1 MVYIQKRLVVFVEG
15 RLDVEKDI
23 FANHTLSAILS
34 SFEEAISVVNTKG
47 EIVYWNEA
55 AENTYEIN
63 REEVIG
69 RNIRDFF
76 QQEDIMHLKVLETSQ
91 PVRDVYHI
99 PRRDKHVLI
108 STSLIYNEKNEVIG
122 SLSVEKDITS
132 TIQLNEKLTSTS
144 KELQQLRQHIK
155 EQHQDD
161 PFSKIKGINTTIQQ
175 LIHNA
180 KKIARTDATILI
192 SGESG
197 VGKEL
202 FAQAIHEKSLRNKQ
216 PFIAINCGAIPN
228 ALFESELF
236 GYEGGAYT
244 GASKGGKP
252 GKIELAEGGT
262 LFLDEVGEL
271 PIEMQV
277 KLLRALQEKEM
288 FRIGGVSPK
297 KVDVRIIAATN
308 RVLEE
313 MVAEGSF
320 RSDLYYRLNVFSIK
334 VPPLRERR
342 DDIPFLVYDF
352 LEEFTNKYQKQ
363 DYTIEKDALS
373 LITSYDWPG
382 NIRELRNMVE
392 RFVVLNDDGMI
403 TESDVMS
410 ILFNGNGRTKP
421 IISKEVSLTFE
432 KERLEKERILEM
444 LHTTYGN
451 KSVTA
456 EKLGM
461 SRATLYKKI
470 KKYNIDYEK

>member
-1 MVYIQKRLVVFVEG
+1 MMRVL
-15 RLDVEKDI
+15 EKDV
-23 FANHTLSAILS
+23 FAIQTLRTILS
-34 SFEEAISVVNTKG
+34 SFEEAISVVNPKG

-55 AENTYEIN
+55 AETTYQMKK
-63 REEVIG
+63 EEVIG
-69 RNIRDFF
+69 RNIREFF
-76 QQEDIMHLKVLETSQ
+76 QQEDIMHLKVLETNQ

-99 PRRDKHVLI
+99 PRPGKHVLI
-108 STSLIYNEKNEVIG
+108 STSLIFNDSQEVIG

-132 TIQLNEKLTSTS
+132 TIQLNEKLTTTS

-161 PFSKIKGINTTIQQ
+161 PFTKIKGINSTIQQ
-175 LIHNA
+175 MIHNA
-180 KKIARTDATILI
+180 KKIAKTDATILI
-192 SGESG
+192 NGESG

-202 FAQAIHEKSLRNKQ
+202 FAQAIHEKSLRNKN

-228 ALFESELF
+228 ALFESEIF

-252 GKIELAEGGT
+252 GKLELAEGGT

-271 PIEMQV
+271 PIDMQV

-288 FRIGGVSPK
+288 FRIGGLSPK

-313 MVAEGSF
+313 MVVAGTF
-320 RSDLYYRLNVFSIK
+320 RSDLYYRLNVFSIT
-334 VPPLRERR
+334 VPPLRARR
-342 DDIPFLVYDF
+342 DDIPFLVYEF

-363 DYTIEKDALS
+363 DFTIEKDALT
-373 LITSYDWPG
+373 LLGSYDWPG
-382 NIRELRNMVE
+382 NIRELRNVVE
-392 RFVVLNDDGMI
+392 RLVVLNDHGEI
-403 TESDVMS
+403 TEADIIS
-410 ILFNGNGRTKP
+410 IVFNGYEASMSKSLRTRDL
-421 IISKEVSLTFE
+421 SLSGE
-432 KERLEKERILEM
+432 KERLEKERILET
-444 LHTTYGN
+444 LQDTYGN
-451 KSVTA
+451 KSITA

-470 KKYNIDYEK
+470 KKYGIVFER

>member
-1 MVYIQKRLVVFVEG
+1 M
-15 RLDVEKDI
+15 EKNI
-23 FANHTLSAILS
+23 FAIQTLKTILS

-55 AENTYEIN
+55 AENTYEIQK
-63 REEVIG
+63 EEIIG

-76 QQEDIMHLKVLETSQ
+76 QQEDIMHLKVLETNLA
-91 PVRDVYHI
+91 VRDVYHI
-99 PRRDKHVLI
+99 PRQDKHVLI
-108 STSLIYNEKNEVIG
+108 STSLIYNEENVVVG

-132 TIQLNEKLTSTS
+132 TIHLNEKLTTAS

-202 FAQAIHEKSLRNKQ
+202 FAQAIHEKSTRNKQ
-216 PFIAINCGAIPN
+216 PFVAINCGAIPH

-252 GKIELAEGGT
+252 GKLELAEGGT

-271 PIEMQV
+271 PIDMQV

-288 FRIGGVSPK
+288 FRIGGLTPK

-313 MVAEGSF
+313 MVAEGTF

-352 LEEFTNKYQKQ
+352 IEEFSNKYQKP
-363 DYTIEKDALS
+363 DYTIEKSAISLLS
-373 LITSYDWPG
+373 SYDWPG
-382 NIRELRNMVE
+382 NIRELRNVIE
-392 RFVVLNDDGMI
+392 RLVVLNDHGEI
-403 TESDVMS
+403 TETDLLS
-410 ILFNGNGRTKP
+410 ILFTGKRIKP
-421 IISKEVSLTFE
+421 SNSKETSLTLE

-444 LHTTYGN
+444 LHYTYGN
-451 KSVTA
+451 KSITA

-470 KKYNIDYEK
+470 KKYNIENQFHNCNN